1 MIYRKIN
8 LPDSSVSFEFP
19 VENCCPH
26 CGTYNEPV
34 KIKVLTNFSSEVPL
48 KVFAIIFK
56 TTCCNRY
63 FVSFYACQNFN
74 NIKHIF
80 TYPSVKPEILPQ
92 ELASISPDFVKIFN
106 QSKAA
111 ADLGHSELA
120 CIGYRTSIEFL
131 LKDFL
136 IKIRKYDADKISKM
150 RLADVISL
158 FEEKEIRISAD
169 VVRILGNDKTH
180 YLERYNFDI
189 REVKQYLSILINSV
203 FAEILLANPPVKRK

>member
-26 CGTYNEPV
+26 CGIYNEPI
-34 KIKVLTNFSSEVPL
+34 KIKVLTNIRGEEPL
-48 KVFAIIFK
+48 KIFAIIFK
-56 TTCCNRY
+56 TTCCHRY
-63 FVSFYACQNFN
+63 FVSFYVCHDVN

-80 TYPSVKPEILPQ
+80 TYPSVKPEVLPQ
-92 ELASISPDFVKIFN
+92 ELADVSPDFVKIFN

-136 IKIRKYDADKISKM
+136 IKIRKHDKEKISKM
-150 RLADVISL
+150 KLADVISL

-189 REVKQYLSILINSV
+189 QEVKTYLSILLNSV
-203 FAEILLANPPVKRK
+203 LAEIRLANPPVKRK